1 MKACAIHAFSWHHRG
16 GGGVAARGTVAVARR
31 QRGGAWDCSGGAVAV
46 AARGIV
52 ALVAAA
58 YGGKTE
64 TGPFQPSFM

>member
-1 MKACAIHAFSWHHRG
+1 MKACAIHAFSWHQR
-16 GGGVAARGTVAVARR
+16 GGGVAARGTVAAARRR